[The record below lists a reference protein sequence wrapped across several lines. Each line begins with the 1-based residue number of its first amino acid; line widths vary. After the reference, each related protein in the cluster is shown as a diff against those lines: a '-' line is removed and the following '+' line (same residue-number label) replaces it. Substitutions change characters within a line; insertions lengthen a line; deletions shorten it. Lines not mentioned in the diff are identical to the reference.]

1 MPKLFARVRDSD
13 GNVLEYLRLRVTDE
27 ALPKMKVRDVQEIV
41 LKKYSNA
48 TLMCYPPAP
57 VYEQE
62 ELITTYGF
70 GMGGVF
76 DFLLSD

>member
-13 GNVLEYLRLRVTDE
+13 GNVLEYLRLRVTDGE
-27 ALPKMKVRDVQEIV
+27 LSTMKVRDVQEIV

-48 TLMCYPPAP
+48 TLRCYPPGP
-57 VYEQE
+57 PYEEE

-70 GMGGVF
+70 AVGGVF